1 MVYRN
6 SISGLSSHAGKA
18 TALLG
23 TYWPWTVGGTRGTAP
38 RGLRAEPQP
47 ILPLPSP
54 SWLLISCLSPR
65 QPPVFRR
72 GFIYVE
78 ADAYSSRVHHPV
90 FMGTIGKGSLC
101 RSCPPRPEQR
111 TRMSPLPSTRV
122 PPQSTAAARATYIET
137 MTQQSTGHCAHRP
150 KYSRNQFVNSFYQ
163 LQHCE
168 SITGWHNFRDES
180 ESTCLE
186 SQTDVT

>member
-78 ADAYSSRVHHPV
+78 ADAYSSRVHHPIFTGDNREGV
-90 FMGTIGKGSLC
+90 AVQVVPTTVRAEKPNVPSAQHQG
-101 RSCPPRPEQR
+101 
-111 TRMSPLPSTRV
+111 PSTK
-122 PPQSTAAARATYIET
+122 
-137 MTQQSTGHCAHRP
+137 HC
-150 KYSRNQFVNSFYQ
+150 S
-163 LQHCE
+163 
-168 SITGWHNFRDES
+168 
-180 ESTCLE
+180 STCHLHRNHDTAE
-186 SQTDVT
+186 HWALRS